1 MLMWYVLFLPKYYFL
16 ASVLLVEHI
25 CYLALDLKLSISA
38 IYVGK

>member
-1 MLMWYVLFLPKYYFL
+1 MLMWYVLFLPKYYSL

-25 CYLALDLKLSISA
+25 WYLALDLKPSISA